1 MELLQEALESQAEI
15 TKVQKVALLS
25 HLKALNRDNSALIRQ
40 SKQNAAHQ
48 AQLSDNV
55 HAKVQNLLY
64 ERRHLEQEIERCR
77 NFKTTYDKLPLI
89 SLEEYNSIQRDE
101 ESMKDNDEHTL
112 MLNRLRHELN
122 TRRELSDRRKELQDI
137 RSAVNSEN
145 NATKNSLEDLDSD
158 LDKFVD
164 VSISYLAIQIA
175 YISSLPGVSNSSSI
189 SSIKFGKMLRT
200 KKKRKMTEKTIQLNS
215 TRIMKLIRS
224 RIPERT
230 TKWILINLFTVTLH
244 ILFHRSF

>member
-15 TKVQKVALLS
+15 SKVQKVALLS

-164 VSISYLAIQIA
+164 FAR
-175 YISSLPGVSNSSSI
+175 G
-189 SSIKFGKMLRT
+189 
-200 KKKRKMTEKTIQLNS
+200 IQLKLNKLDKVWEDAENKEEEKDDGKNDPIELDQDNEADKVQD
-215 TRIMKLIRS
+215 TREDDEMD
-224 RIPERT
+224 T
-230 TKWILINLFTVTLH
+230 N
-244 ILFHRSF
+244 